1 MFHVKHSFT
10 TEDLMRLSA
19 IINGSTCCKYILF
32 QFTPRDV
39 TTAGMNVTFVA
50 KFKLDTETFFLYRK
64 DDCSTDENTESYDEA
79 FKGITWLFDITE
91 PLLLEQCR
99 CVVEEFQSFCITD
112 STRSKIKRKMSIN
125 DRPMNGAK
133 RNRITEGSAAKILA
147 TKDIQVE
154 NGGDFQSTSK
164 KNSIQDTTN
173 LVQKSGSI
181 SLVRP
186 F

>member
-1 MFHVKHSFT
+1 M
-10 TEDLMRLSA
+10 D
-19 IINGSTCCKYILF
+19 
-32 QFTPRDV
+32 
-39 TTAGMNVTFVA
+39 
-50 KFKLDTETFFLYRK
+50 
-64 DDCSTDENTESYDEA
+64 
-79 FKGITWLFDITE
+79 
-91 PLLLEQCR
+91 
-99 CVVEEFQSFCITD
+99 
-112 STRSKIKRKMSIN
+112 
-125 DRPMNGAK
+125 GAK
-133 RNRITEGSAAKILA
+133 RNRITEGSVAKILA